1 MHAPAQYLGSQLSH
15 AVVLDGPTWQ
25 VSVGQEGK
33 LVDGSR
39 TCPRKNSMFSIA
51 LHVMSKP
58 SAGSTCSISPI
69 DRRTNILRVSQGYSD
84 EARTI
89 ENQRSVD
96 IGTSGLI
103 FKVH

>member
-15 AVVLDGPTWQ
+15 AVVLDGTTWQ

-39 TCPRKNSMFSIA
+39 TCPRKNAKFSLA
-51 LHVMSKP
+51 LHVTSKP

-69 DRRTNILRVSQGYSD
+69 DGRTNTCITGLFRRSKDDRKS
-84 EARTI
+84 TI
-89 ENQRSVD
+89 S
-96 IGTSGLI
+96 
-103 FKVH
+103 